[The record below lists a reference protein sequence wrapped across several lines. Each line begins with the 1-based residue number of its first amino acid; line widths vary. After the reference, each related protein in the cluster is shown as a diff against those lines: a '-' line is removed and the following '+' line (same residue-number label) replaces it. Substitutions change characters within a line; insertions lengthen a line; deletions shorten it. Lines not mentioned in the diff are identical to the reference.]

1 MDHPIIINAF
11 ANAKL
16 RTARGQ
22 EPTVYIIFKRPSIF
36 YKYTYRILTGTWR
49 EVSVAVENAYRAMHA
64 EKQEKHFDRG
74 DQNNLLDTPFDTWCC
89 GECKLFTCDD
99 KTHVKCGSNWIT
111 IEHESKIE
119 LETYLNN
126 IKHTGNLSYSIEYM

>member
-1 MDHPIIINAF
+1 MEHPIIKIAF
-11 ANAKL
+11 ANAAL

-22 EPTVYIIFKRPSIF
+22 EPTVYIIFKRPNIF
-36 YKYTYRILTGTWR
+36 YKDTYRILTGTLA
-49 EVSVAVENAYRAMHA
+49 EVSVAVENAYTAMRA
-64 EKQEKHFDRG
+64 EKQEEHFDRG
-74 DQNNLLDTPFDTWCC
+74 DQNNLLDSPFDTWCC
-89 GECKLFTCDD
+89 GECTLFRCDD
-99 KTHVKCGSNWIT
+99 KTDVKCGSNWIA